1 MSSEPAVGLFLLPV
15 KSMQTAR
22 FRKELIQILSLPY
35 GCVPTSHAVCM
46 CKTFLQWPL
55 DSNPG
60 LTNRKLLLSYKENI
74 SSLRNSK

>member
-46 CKTFLQWPL
+46 CKTFLQ
-55 DSNPG
+55 
-60 LTNRKLLLSYKENI
+60 
-74 SSLRNSK
+74 